1 MKRWG
6 CPLGKLLLEVTSPND
21 WGGSRKFMML
31 MFSISIAQISI
42 WIWSNQPLNTIHIY
56 DLEAAQHHSEIDSTW
71 SQFWGGRKPDC
82 PEKTLEVRLRSTE
95 TQFTYY
101 ICSRGGR
108 RDWCPLRQIDV
119 HYASLAPQ
127 IKLFIKNNQV
137 YLIMQNTSND
147 IKHRCKL
154 SLCSILIPEY
164 DFCFNLNSN

>member
-1 MKRWG
+1 MIKSA
-6 CPLGKLLLEVTSPND
+6 L
-21 WGGSRKFMML
+21 
-31 MFSISIAQISI
+31 QISKG
-42 WIWSNQPLNTIHIY
+42 
-56 DLEAAQHHSEIDSTW
+56 AAQRGGTEGAVLPVRRSAPEHNPYIWPRSSTAPQRDRFDME
-71 SQFWGGRKPDC
+71 SILRR
-82 PEKTLEVRLRSTE
+82 EETLEVRLRSTE

-164 DFCFNLNSN
+164 DFCFNSNSN